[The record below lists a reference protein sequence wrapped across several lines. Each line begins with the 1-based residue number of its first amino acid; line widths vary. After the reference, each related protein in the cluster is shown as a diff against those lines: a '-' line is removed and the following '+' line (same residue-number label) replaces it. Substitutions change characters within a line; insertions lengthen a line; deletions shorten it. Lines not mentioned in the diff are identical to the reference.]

1 MIETE
6 KLGLKQL
13 KTEAVLPLAGCHQLA
28 QACHN
33 G

>member
-1 MIETE
+1 MLETE

-13 KTEAVLPLAGCHQLA
+13 KTEAVLPLAGCQQTV